1 MKVIKN
7 CLSVI
12 VGLYPVVIVGTCLV
26 AVCVLFVG
34 NCFGGQARQHI
45 FKTLKSNTEGLERE
59 ISVYD
64 YTGKRIEC
72 WRGKTTINTSHGDV
86 DFILNGKRNVVRG
99 GIVII
104 KEVDNDD

>member
-1 MKVIKN
+1 MRFIEN
-7 CLSVI
+7 SLSAI
-12 VGLYPVVIVGTCLV
+12 IGLCLV
-26 AVCVLFVG
+26 VVCVLFIG

-45 FKTLKSNTEGLERE
+45 VKTFQSNTVGLERE

-64 YTGKRIEC
+64 YTGKRIEY
-72 WRGKTTINTSHGDV
+72 WRGKTTIDTSHGDV